1 MTDDGDPDDATL
13 LAGLD
18 VTAQAWSDLLR
29 LSDDFAAPTFTVD
42 SSGVDIACR
51 ALYAVGA
58 VSPAYDWMH
67 RPAVAAPPQGT
78 DLTPADAIRM
88 ATRVIR
94 GERFGEGAIGQAIED
109 GLFQSVLRSLAT
121 WHRSRINPSGP
132 PSPPAN
138 I

>member
-29 LSDDFAAPTFTVD
+29 LADDTAALISTAD
-42 SSGVDIACR
+42 SSEVDLACR

-67 RPAVAAPPQGT
+67 LPAVAAPPQGT
-78 DLTPADAIRM
+78 DLSPADAVRV

-94 GERFGEGAIGQAIED
+94 GERFCEGTIGQASKD
-109 GLFQSVLRSLAT
+109 GLFQSVLRALAT
-121 WHRSRINPSGP
+121 WYRSRD
-132 PSPPAN
+132 
-138 I
+138 